1 MCFRRNDRGGLRIE
15 MQESEGTDRLM
26 TACDA
31 VLREVGGSS
40 IGEARLAEALPLI
53 RSMVAAI
60 RAMDEVDVGGVEPMT
75 VFRPLS

>member
-1 MCFRRNDRGGLRIE
+1 MEI
-15 MQESEGTDRLM
+15 QESEGTDRLM

-31 VLREVGGSS
+31 VLREVGGFSV
-40 IGEARLAEALPLI
+40 GDARLAEALPLI

>member
-1 MCFRRNDRGGLRIE
+1 ME
-15 MQESEGTDRLM
+15 MQESEGPDPLM

-31 VLREVGGSS
+31 VLHEVGAYS

-60 RAMDEVDVGGVEPMT
+60 RAMDEVDVRGIEPMT
-75 VFRPLS
+75 VFRPLL

>member
-1 MCFRRNDRGGLRIE
+1 ME
-15 MQESEGTDRLM
+15 MQESERPDPLM

-31 VLREVGGSS
+31 VLREVGACS

-60 RAMDEVDVGGVEPMT
+60 RAMDEVDVRDIEPMT

>member
-1 MCFRRNDRGGLRIE
+1 MH
-15 MQESEGTDRLM
+15 ESEASDRLM

-31 VLREVGGSS
+31 MLREVGAYS
-40 IGEARLAEALPLI
+40 IGEARLEEALPLI

-60 RAMDEVDVGGVEPMT
+60 RAMDEVDVRGIEPMT